1 MRFRSALTISTGE
14 SVFDRTLSVISAMLA
29 YSKVFIVRLR
39 SVWRVHEGVKFRRS
53 LPALIAAHILSRK
66 GNLTLPQSTLKID
79 AVSQGGCARRA
90 PDDSQ
95 TTRTQC
101 NACIVSEF

>member
-1 MRFRSALTISTGE
+1 MRFRCAVTISTGE

-29 YSKVFIVRLR
+29 YWKVFIGRLR
-39 SVWRVHEGVKFRRS
+39 SVWPVHRRRQV
-53 LPALIAAHILSRK
+53 PAQPAAFIAAHIRSQK

-90 PDDSQ
+90 PDDWHKLQ
-95 TTRTQC
+95 GP
-101 NACIVSEF
+101 NATHA